1 MTLAVILQWEADHHV
16 FITSNLLIPL
26 ENTLGRSAVMSCEGE
41 LLLLCKIEFSLVFSL
56 VGVVHTLTSQACC
69 KWNT

>member
-1 MTLAVILQWEADHHV
+1 MILAVILQQEAGHHL
-16 FITSNLLIPL
+16 FITSNLHIPL

-56 VGVVHTLTSQACC
+56 VGVVHTVTSQACC
-69 KWNT
+69 KLNI